1 MTKPRAIVSIDSL
14 PLHALLSVSLLVLFA
29 LGGCASDDPGPPLAV
44 GFATQTIAPSATQL
58 ASKKVFMGAYG
69 LPFVRAA
76 TGVHDAPVARA
87 MALQSR
93 HEGLVM
99 IVLDAPV
106 LSEFFIRDVS
116 QGVAERAGLTPDR
129 VLVGATHS
137 HSAPDLMGLW
147 GHVPADYRQD
157 VVDGAIKAGVDAW
170 QARKPALLEV
180 GTGKAKNRNRRG
192 WGFTDDALV
201 VLRAKDLDGAPLGA
215 LVNFAAH
222 PIFLDVDN
230 LEMSRDFCGYLVDA
244 METQLKVP
252 VLYFNGAQGDVSP
265 DFGGEGK
272 DFVAAQGYGEQ
283 MAQLALAV
291 PMTAQVHEGLVVTE
305 VNWEQSMENAFFQ
318 LADKAGLLKE
328 FDLIKDGFFMKG
340 KVSATYFRLGT
351 ALQGVSFPGEATT
364 RVGLAIKE
372 KMQSEQKLFL
382 GLTRATLG
390 YFVRADEW
398 KTDRNGNY
406 EESISPS
413 EQAAETAIT
422 KLNGLISADVFTT
435 AP

>member
-1 MTKPRAIVSIDSL
+1 MTQRTISIPRGPTFLGLIVVIL
-14 PLHALLSVSLLVLFA
+14 TAALATV
-29 LGGCASDDPGPPLAV
+29 GCSAEEPAPPLAA
-44 GFATQTIAPSATQL
+44 GFAVQSIAADATQL
-58 ASKKVFMGAYG
+58 ASKKVYMGAYG
-69 LPFVRAA
+69 LPFVRHA
-76 TGVHDAPVARA
+76 TGVHDVPYARA
-87 MALQSR
+87 VALQSH
-93 HEGLVM
+93 HEALVM

-116 QGVAERAGLTPDR
+116 KGVAERAGLTPDR

-147 GHVPADYRQD
+147 GGVPADYRQD
-157 VVDGAIKAGVDAW
+157 VVESAIKAGVDAW

-244 METQLKVP
+244 MEKELKVP

-265 DFGGEGK
+265 DYDGEGK

-305 VNWEQSMENAFFQ
+305 VSWEQSMENAFFQ
-318 LADKAGLLKE
+318 LAEKAGLLKE

-340 KVSATYFRLGT
+340 QINATYFRLGT

-372 KMQSEQKLFL
+372 KMQAGQKLFL

-413 EQAAETAIT
+413 EQAAETAISN
-422 KLNGLISADVFTT
+422 LNGLISADVFTA